1 MAIRSVPDYSRPVY
15 DILGLPFDA
24 VDLQGAVRSVIQA
37 VENQTPLFISTPN
50 LNFLIASQ
58 SDASFRQSV
67 QASDLSLADGMP
79 VIWLARLLGVP
90 VFQRVAGSDLF
101 EALCAQTNRTVK
113 VYFFGGPDGA
123 AQQASDKVNAIAETR
138 ARQGLTPG
146 VRSVGFESPGFGTL
160 DDMSQPTVIE
170 RINATG
176 ADFVVVALGAKKGQA
191 WIQRNREQ
199 LHAPV
204 ISHLGAVVNMAAG
217 TIARAPKWM
226 QRIGLEWV
234 WRIKEEPMLWKRYAS
249 DGWMLLRL
257 LLTQIV
263 PQMAWRMKLRWRGP
277 AQSRDAALDVRR
289 DQGVCH
295 LALRGIWTDSHVQPF
310 RDQLTAAAKQS
321 ELTQL
326 DIRGASYLA
335 PAVRGLIAIAS
346 RGKDAVHP

>member
-37 VENQTPLFISTPN
+37 VENRTPLFVSTPN

-67 QASDLSLADGMP
+67 YASDLSLADGMP

-90 VFQRVAGSDLF
+90 IHQRVAGSDLF
-101 EALCAQTNRTVK
+101 EALCAQTARTVK

-123 AQQASDKVNAIAETR
+123 AQQASDRVNAMAEAR
-138 ARQGLTPG
+138 VRQGLTPG
-146 VRSVGFESPGFGTL
+146 VRCVGFESPGFGTL
-160 DDMSQPTVIE
+160 DDMSQAAVID

-217 TIARAPKWM
+217 TIARAPRWM

-249 DGWMLLRL
+249 DGWVLLRL
-257 LLTQIV
+257 LLTKIV
-263 PQMAWRMKLRWRGP
+263 PQMVWRMKLRWRGP
-277 AQSRDAALDVRR
+277 AQSCDAALDVRR
-289 DQGVCH
+289 DQGICH
-295 LALRGIWTDSHVQPF
+295 MALRGIWTTGHVQPL
-310 RDQLTAAAKQS
+310 RDQLAAAAKQG

-335 PAVRGLIAIAS
+335 PAVRGLVAIAS

>member
-37 VENQTPLFISTPN
+37 VESRTPLFVSTPN

-67 QASDLSLADGMP
+67 HASDLSLADGMP

-90 VFQRVAGSDLF
+90 IHQRVAGSDLF
-101 EALCAQTNRTVK
+101 EALCTQTGGTVK

-123 AQQASDKVNAIAETR
+123 AQQASDRVNAMAEART
-138 ARQGLTPG
+138 RQGLTPG
-146 VRSVGFESPGFGTL
+146 VLCVGFESPGFGTL
-160 DDMSQPTVIE
+160 DDMSQAAVID

-191 WIQRNREQ
+191 WIQRNRGQ

-217 TIARAPKWM
+217 TIARAPRWM

-249 DGWMLLRL
+249 DGLVLLRL
-257 LLTQIV
+257 LLTKIV
-263 PQMAWRMKLRWRGP
+263 PQMVWRMRLRWRGA
-277 AQSRDAALDVRR
+277 AQPRDAALDVRR
-289 DQGVCH
+289 DQGTCH
-295 LALRGIWTDSHVQPF
+295 LALRGIWTESNAQPL
-310 RDQLTAAAKQS
+310 RDQLAAAAKQG

-335 PAVRGLIAIAS
+335 PAVRGLVAIAS
-346 RGKDAVHP
+346 RDRDAVHP